1 MSRRPFTCIFSII
14 FIILLHVHVYGLQLK
29 HETASRPRCFCL
41 CSSTFSP
48 CLCRC
53 SRFPNN
59 ERCSP
64 FNRLPKSN
72 IQLHRDISDQYLYA
86 WLLSASLC
94 KSTCT
99 SIPPSPLHHWMNSL
113 KINSPLDR

>member
-1 MSRRPFTCIFSII
+1 MSRRTFTCIFSIMSV
-14 FIILLHVHVYGLQLK
+14 ILLHVDGLQLK

-53 SRFPNN
+53 PRFPNN
-59 ERCSP
+59 ERFPP

-72 IQLHRDISDQYLYA
+72 IQLHWEISDQYLSA
-86 WLLSASLC
+86 WLLSSSLC
-94 KSTCT
+94 KST
-99 SIPPSPLHHWMNSL
+99 SIPPSPLHHWMNFL